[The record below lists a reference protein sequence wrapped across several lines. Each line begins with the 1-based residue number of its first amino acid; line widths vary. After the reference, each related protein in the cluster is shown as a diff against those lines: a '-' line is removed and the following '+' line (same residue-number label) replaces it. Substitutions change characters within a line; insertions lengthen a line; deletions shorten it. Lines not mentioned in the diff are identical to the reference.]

1 MRPFP
6 STSKGTSASDTEE
19 LMPSPRHHRA
29 FYSLSIL
36 LIALSLLL
44 QPNGLLAPATGVAAG
59 LPSPQAPPA
68 VEYASLVQV
77 IHTSLWTPPSPD
89 PSGLAYRASTNTLFV
104 VDGEVDE
111 IPALFTGKNGY
122 ETTLTGALV
131 STFSTTKYSKEPVG
145 VALNSANGHVFIS
158 DDNKD
163 RIFEIDPGPDA
174 TLFTADD
181 VRTSFSTLGF
191 SSDPEGLA
199 FGGGNLIVTDGLNT
213 EIYVLSPGP
222 NGIFNGIPPEG
233 DDQIVASF
241 DTLALGIRDPET
253 VEYVEATGTL
263 FIIGRTDVLMVE
275 TTLTGQLIR
284 KIDIACADALDTAGS
299 AFAPGSQNP
308 GIWNLYL
315 AARGEDNN
323 QNPNENDGKI
333 YEIALNAPP
342 PPADNLL
349 RNASF
354 ETDANADTVC
364 DCWSRD
370 VASPYA
376 TRSNGDGIVTPID
389 GNFVMRHQA
398 PEKSYI
404 IGEIVHNLTPGASY
418 NLSGWVNVPPT
429 ADVFSFKLQVR
440 WLTETGTVISTS
452 TVKSFTTS
460 TSGWTLAS
468 KTLVA
473 PAGTRAAQIRIN
485 VNGLNASVYL
495 DAFVFKQP

>member
-1 MRPFP
+1 
-6 STSKGTSASDTEE
+6 
-19 LMPSPRHHRA
+19 MPSPRHHRS

-36 LIALSLLL
+36 LIAVSLLL
-44 QPNGLLAPATGVAAG
+44 QPNGPLAPATGVAAG

-77 IHTSLWTPPSPD
+77 IHTSLWAPPSPD

-122 ETTLTGALV
+122 ETSLAGGLV

-145 VALNSANGHVFIS
+145 VALNSANGHVFNS

-163 RIFEIDPGPDA
+163 RIFEIDPGPDGV
-174 TLFTADD
+174 LFTSDD
-181 VRTSFSTLGF
+181 IRTSFSTLGF
-191 SSDPEGLA
+191 SPDPEGLA
-199 FGGGNLIVTDGLNT
+199 FSGGNLIVTDGLNS

-222 NGIFNGIPPEG
+222 NGIFNGLPPDG

-241 DTLALGIRDPET
+241 DTLALGIGDPET
-253 VEYVEATGTL
+253 VEYNEATGTL
-263 FIIGRTDVLMVE
+263 FIVGRTDIVMVE
-275 TTLTGQLIR
+275 TTTTGQLLR
-284 KIDIACADALDTAGS
+284 KIDIACADAWEAAGL
-299 AFAPGSQNP
+299 ALAPGSQNP
-308 GIWNLYL
+308 STLNLYI
-315 AARGEDNN
+315 AARGKDNN
-323 QNPNENDGKI
+323 VDPDENDGKI

-342 PPADNLL
+342 PLADNLL

-354 ETDANADTVC
+354 ETDANADTIC

-370 VASPYA
+370 NKNPYVS
-376 TRSNGDGIVTPID
+376 RSNGDGVVTPID

-404 IGEIVHNLTPGASY
+404 IGEIVHNLIPGASY
-418 NLSGWVNVPPT
+418 NLSGWVNIPPT

-440 WLTETGTVISTS
+440 WLTDTGAVISTS
-452 TVKSFTTS
+452 TVKNFTSS
-460 TSGWTLAS
+460 TSGWSLAS

-473 PAGTRAAQIRIN
+473 PAGTAAAQIRIN

-495 DAFVFKQP
+495 DALVFKQP